1 MRMPVAFSSA
11 VMIVCAAAFTALG
24 ARSAAAQGVGHETER
39 PTLSGTSG
47 RPAVGPAL
55 SNLPMAVQVE
65 PSTTPAPLPPSTAYQ
80 RQNQALMILGGA
92 AFLTGAIIGGKAGT
106 VFMVSGA
113 VVGLYGLFKYLQ

>member
-1 MRMPVAFSSA
+1 MRMPVASRSA
-11 VMIVCAAAFTALG
+11 VMIVCAAVFMALG
-24 ARSAAAQGVGHETER
+24 ARGAAAQGVGRETER
-39 PTLSGTSG
+39 PTLSSPSG

-65 PSTTPAPLPPSTAYQ
+65 QSTTAAALPPSTAYQ